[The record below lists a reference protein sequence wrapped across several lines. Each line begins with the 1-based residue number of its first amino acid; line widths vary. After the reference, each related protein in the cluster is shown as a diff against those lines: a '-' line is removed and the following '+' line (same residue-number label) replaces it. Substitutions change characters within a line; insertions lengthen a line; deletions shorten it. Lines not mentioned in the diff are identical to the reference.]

1 MLTLNAEKRVVSG
14 KGLEVLR
21 DSGKIPAVAYGPKDG
36 NHSIALN
43 TIEFKKV
50 WEKAG
55 ESSVISLKIG
65 SEEKDALIHEV
76 SVNPATDKI
85 VHADLY
91 LIEKGKSI
99 TVDVP
104 LMFEGISPAVKN
116 LGGVLVKVMHEVEVE
131 AMPRDLPHELKVDIS
146 KLTSFEDQ
154 ITVRDLVLP
163 QGVKVTAGEDE
174 IVALVSE
181 PKEEVEEVA
190 AATVADIEVVGA
202 KGKKEEA
209 GAEGEAKEI
218 KVDASKGK

>member
-14 KGLEVLR
+14 KGLEALR
-21 DSGKIPAVAYGPKDG
+21 NSGKIPAVAYGPKDG
-36 NHSIALN
+36 NHSITLN

-50 WEKAG
+50 WDKAG

-65 SEEKDALIHEV
+65 AEEKDALIHEV
-76 SVNPATDKI
+76 EVNPATDKI
-85 VHADLY
+85 VHADFY

-104 LMFEGISPAVKN
+104 LVFEGISFAVKS
-116 LGGVLVKVMHEVEVE
+116 LGGVLVKVMHEIEVE
-131 AMPRDLPHELKVDIS
+131 AMPRDLPHEIKVDIS
-146 KLTSFEDQ
+146 KLASFDDQ
-154 ITVRDLVLP
+154 ITVKDLLLP
-163 QGVKVTAGEDE
+163 QGVKVYADEDE

-209 GAEGEAKEI
+209 GAEGEAK
-218 KVDASKGK
+218 DAKPAAPKGK